1 MSIPHRRSRLTPSSP
16 TPAPRR
22 RPRASSLVASS
33 LALAAVLHGG
43 AALADARTEARR
55 HFKNGM
61 QLVAQKRV
69 AEGIRE
75 LEKAYEIAPHPN
87 VAFNIAQAQA
97 EGGSLDLAVKAY
109 KTYLA
114 SDPPDRDEVQKIVS
128 QLQEKIAAQKAA
140 EQAAKEPKPTEP
152 PPGEAKPGEIKP
164 GEAKPG
170 EIKPGE
176 VKPGEVKPG
185 EPGNVA
191 AQQEKDRQDTQ
202 KIVGQA
208 RTEDIYQETV
218 VTASRGAQSP
228 LDSPNSTT
236 IITRQDIRLS
246 GQTLIP
252 ELLRR
257 VAGMDVM
264 QITGGDANVSMR
276 GFNSRLANKL
286 LVLVDGR
293 SVYNDILGSTFWQT
307 LTIDVDQ
314 IERIEVVRGPGS
326 ALYGADAF
334 AGVVNIITIAPGEG
348 KPGVHIGVGDH
359 QEIYGSGWAAGRE
372 GDFAYRASVGY
383 TRYPRWTR
391 EFADGRRDVVASGFN
406 QNLGAENLRA
416 DLRMTERLD
425 KNNLITFGGGFARV
439 ALNFYGIGPFNDFQL
454 TGNAMDVGADYKGK
468 YLNARAY
475 FSRLDT
481 DASINY
487 TYTGHTLYPSHPQQN
502 VFNAEVEYINDFT
515 TGPLHHDIH
524 AGLGYRLKNVL
535 WEYLQHTPIDPEGTP
550 TEHHGSAYVQDT
562 IKIGSKISIVASG
575 RADYVPYLRRLV
587 GSPRG
592 SLVIKPT
599 DRQALRFSGS
609 TAFRTPSFLES
620 YLALPIQ
627 LQLPGVE
634 LTSASK
640 REDIKDFI
648 LQPEQIT
655 SAEAS
660 YLNQQSD
667 LFEFELT
674 AYYNRVSNL
683 IELAVNRNVTLAE
696 KAAGLGGFD
705 TTTGRYN
712 ASYGGWNNSKDVYNV
727 VGGELSLRTYPVEGL
742 DLFANYAI
750 NYTQQQHPAASTEL
764 DDQRTSHHKVNFG
777 VQLRTKLG
785 INGEITF
792 HYQSPQVWN
801 EQIATTTGI
810 FYKQFPLPA
819 YTLLNARVG
828 YRFLKDKAEISAVVY
843 NALAEVAAI
852 GDNDASHGLGQQ
864 MHPFGNR
871 IGRRLMGFFSYSL

>member
-1 MSIPHRRSRLTPSSP
+1 MSILHRHRSAL
-16 TPAPRR
+16 
-22 RPRASSLVASS
+22 SSLVASA

-43 AALADARTEARR
+43 DALADARTEARR
-55 HFKNGM
+55 HFKSGM
-61 QLVAQKRV
+61 QLVAQKRFV
-69 AEGIRE
+69 DGIRE

-114 SDPPDRDEVQKIVS
+114 SDPPDREEVQKIMV

-140 EQAAKEPKPTEP
+140 EQAAREPKPPEP
-152 PPGEAKPGEIKP
+152 PPSDV
-164 GEAKPG
+164 
-170 EIKPGE
+170 KPGE
-176 VKPGEVKPG
+176 VKPGEVKPAEVKPAEVKPS
-185 EPGNVA
+185 EPANAA
-191 AQQEKDRQDTQ
+191 AQQEKDRQDTE

-246 GQTLIP
+246 GQTRIP

-264 QITGGDANVSMR
+264 QITGGDSNVSMR

-286 LVLVDGR
+286 LVLLDGR
-293 SVYNDILGSTFWQT
+293 SVYNDILGSTFWET
-307 LTIDVDQ
+307 LTVDVDQ

-348 KPGVHIGVGDH
+348 KPGFHMGVGDH
-359 QEIYGSGWAAGRE
+359 EQLYGSGWASGRE

-416 DLRMTERLD
+416 DLRMTERFD
-425 KNNLITFGGGFARV
+425 KNNTLTFGGGFARV
-439 ALNFYGIGPFNDFQL
+439 ALNLYGIGPFNDYQL
-454 TGNAMDVGADYKGK
+454 TGNVLDVGADYKGK

-481 DASINY
+481 ASGVNY
-487 TYTGHTLYPSHPQQN
+487 SYTGHTLYPSHPQQN
-502 VFNAEVEYINDFT
+502 VFNAEVEYIHDFT

-524 AGLGYRLKNVL
+524 AGLGYRLKDIS
-535 WEYLQHTPIDPEGTP
+535 WEYLQQTSSGYPEGTP
-550 TEHHGSAYVQDT
+550 IEHHGSAYVQDT
-562 IKIGSKISIVASG
+562 IKIGSKVSIVASG
-575 RADYVPYLRRLV
+575 RADYVPYLKRLV

-592 SLVIKPT
+592 SVVIKPT
-599 DRQALRFSGS
+599 DRQAVRFSGS

-640 REDIKDFI
+640 REDVKDFI

-667 LFEFELT
+667 FFEFEVT
-674 AYYNRVSNL
+674 AYYNRVTNL

-696 KAAGLGGFD
+696 KAGGLGGFD

-712 ASYGGWNNSKDVYNV
+712 AAYGGWNNSADVYNV
-727 VGGELSLRTYPVEGL
+727 FGGELGLRTYPVEGL

-750 NYTQQQHPAASTEL
+750 NYTQQQHAAGSTEL
-764 DDQRTSHHKVNFG
+764 DDQRTSHHKINFG
-777 VQLRTKLG
+777 VQVRTRFGL
-785 INGEITF
+785 NGEITF

-801 EQIATTTGI
+801 EQVARPTGI
-810 FYKQFPLPA
+810 FYQQYNLPA

-843 NALAEVAAI
+843 NALAEVSAI
-852 GDNDASHGLGQQ
+852 GDNDASHGLGPQ

-871 IGRRLMGFFSYSL
+871 VGRRLMGFFSYSL